1 MEQNQSSAPRLHPPN
16 TLYNTDGWRRTRK
29 STSKITVRSAKKQE
43 RLKKHGT
50 QNQSA
55 TGLDLE
61 TPWLPSLL
69 TQDVTTCTRLSAAS
83 QGSPTFSS
91 TPPSGGQR
99 LLTNTD
105 DPLTSKNWVRSAL
118 RWIRRSKGACE
129 GRLRWVCCKLWVC
142 SSQRDVKQGVL
153 VIIMARRGNVCG
165 SVLLQ
170 FYSEYMWNL
179 ISFKLLFTTDSDG
192 MFWSFWENETRAG
205 GREDVCGGRPVRTHY
220 YTNTGTSTEVLHRYV
235 QSNQATHWN
244 TE

>member
-29 STSKITVRSAKKQE
+29 STSKITVCSAKKQE

-83 QGSPTFSS
+83 QGSPTFSF

-99 LLTNTD
+99 LLANTD
-105 DPLTSKNWVRSAL
+105 DPLTSKNWVRSAW

-129 GRLRWVCCKLWVC
+129 GRLR
-142 SSQRDVKQGVL
+142 
-153 VIIMARRGNVCG
+153 
-165 SVLLQ
+165 
-170 FYSEYMWNL
+170 
-179 ISFKLLFTTDSDG
+179 
-192 MFWSFWENETRAG
+192 
-205 GREDVCGGRPVRTHY
+205 
-220 YTNTGTSTEVLHRYV
+220 
-235 QSNQATHWN
+235 
-244 TE
+244 